1 MFWGK
6 KKLKKSYAEEEQ
18 ISRKNKIEDI
28 ASKVE
33 AIIIT
38 IHKCIVMQTIS
49 VKGLDDN
56 SDTPRLTQMLNN
68 GQIDDFI
75 RGYIFGISDS
85 AVRSLLLNK
94 NLLSEQDTFEV
105 IEEIYRAL
113 FKPSQH
119 MNDDNCEQYKI
130 EFSKALD
137 LQTND
142 TFNKGRTRGSQ
153 EFVDFINK
161 KEAPNDLALYLVAGE
176 QVFETE

>member
-1 MFWGK
+1 MSF
-6 KKLKKSYAEEEQ
+6 LKKIFKR
-18 ISRKNKIEDI
+18 ISRKHKIEDI

-49 VKGLDDN
+49 VKGLDDK

-94 NLLSEQDTFEV
+94 NL
-105 IEEIYRAL
+105 
-113 FKPSQH
+113 
-119 MNDDNCEQYKI
+119 
-130 EFSKALD
+130 
-137 LQTND
+137 
-142 TFNKGRTRGSQ
+142 
-153 EFVDFINK
+153 
-161 KEAPNDLALYLVAGE
+161 
-176 QVFETE
+176 